1 MFGMTKQ
8 LIGIKLTC
16 LMLSCYVLTV
26 HPEFIRA
33 YSSFGALRAAQ
44 TKGLA
49 RIDPIALR
57 DYAVDRHGSIDDHPY
72 GGGDGMVL
80 RPEPL
85 AAAINALPTRP
96 TIILTSPIGK
106 RWTQQDAQLLA
117 ASERPLAFVCGRFAG
132 VDQRFIDTYVDAE
145 YSCGDVILTGGEL
158 PALMMIDSIV
168 RLLPGALGNPKS
180 AVDDSFSPGCSG
192 GLEHA
197 LYTRPPVFEGK
208 TVPEVLLSGDH
219 DAIASWRKRDALE
232 RTRRYRPDLIDD
244 DARPD

>member
-1 MFGMTKQ
+1 MIKQPTGTKP
-8 LIGIKLTC
+8 TS

-26 HPEFIRA
+26 HPDFIRA

-44 TKGLA
+44 MKGLA
-49 RIDPIALR
+49 QVEQIGLR

-96 TIILTSPIGK
+96 TVILTSPVG
-106 RWTQQDAQLLA
+106 RLWTQKDALHFA

-145 YSCGDVILTGGEL
+145 YSCGDVVLTGGEL
-158 PALMMIDSIV
+158 PALMMIDSII
-168 RLLPGALGNPKS
+168 RLLPGVLGNPKS
-180 AVDDSFSPGCSG
+180 AIDDSFASGCG
-192 GLEHA
+192 GALEHA

-208 TVPEVLLSGDH
+208 TVPEVLLSGNH
-219 DAIASWRKRDALE
+219 DAIASWRRRDALE
-232 RTRRYRPDLIDD
+232 RTRQYRPDLIDD
-244 DARPD
+244 DAPPD